1 MKPVLYLSVV
11 ALLASC
17 ASYQAT
23 REVSFATVAGG
34 GCGGAGQVIVRGQVS
49 SATENSIVLTDPDEP
64 TSSMAVRL
72 PGRGMV
78 ARLKGM
84 VGTSK
89 YEESNAVLTR
99 LKADGSPVT
108 VTLDCKGNTAPT
120 AQNLSYT
127 TSDGSRSSITF

>member
-1 MKPVLYLSVV
+1 MKPVLCLSL

-34 GCGGAGQVIVRGQVS
+34 GCGGDGQVLVRAQVAN
-49 SATENSIVLTDPDEP
+49 ATENSIVLTDPGDS

-72 PGRGMV
+72 PGRGVV
-78 ARLKGM
+78 ARLKGV
-84 VGTSK
+84 VGTNK
-89 YEESNAVLTR
+89 YEESHEVLTR

-120 AQNLSYT
+120 ARNLSYT
-127 TSDGSRSSITF
+127 DPDGSRSSISF

>member
-1 MKPVLYLSVV
+1 MKPVLYLSL

-23 REVSFATVAGG
+23 REVSFATVARG
-34 GCGGAGQVIVRGQVS
+34 GCGGDGLVIVRGQVS
-49 SATENSIVLTDPDEP
+49 NATENSIVLTDPGEP
-64 TSSMAVRL
+64 TSSIAVRL
-72 PGRGMV
+72 PGRGVV

-84 VGTSK
+84 VGTNK
-89 YEESNAVLTR
+89 YEESHEVLTR

-127 TSDGSRSSITF
+127 NPDGSRSSITF